1 MSLIGKVIGALLG
14 FLAAKIPGAIVG
26 LLLGHQFDRG
36 LGARRT
42 ARGGRRRRSS
52 ISAEDRQRV
61 FFETTF
67 LVMGHL
73 AKADGRVSEAD
84 IAAARDIM
92 QRMRLGEADTR
103 LAMELFNRGKAAE
116 FPYGEQVSR
125 FNRYCGSEPQL
136 VQMLLEIQIDVA
148 LVADA
153 ITPTVR
159 ELLCRAADLLGVG
172 RLELVRLESALRAR
186 RRFAGGKGGR
196 GGLGGDSSQSAPRDP
211 SADLEKAYE
220 ALGLAAAATDAEVKT
235 AYRRLMNEHHP
246 DKQASRGLPPAL
258 LKMAEER
265 TREIR
270 LAYETI
276 RDQRGFR

>member
-52 ISAEDRQRV
+52 VSAEDRQRV

-92 QRMRLGEADTR
+92 QRMRLGAADTR
-103 LAMELFNRGKAAE
+103 LAMELFNRGKTAE
-116 FPYGEQVSR
+116 FPYSEQVSR

-186 RRFAGGKGGR
+186 RRFAGGQR
-196 GGLGGDSSQSAPRDP
+196 TPQNQSG
-211 SADLEKAYE
+211 DLEKAYE
-220 ALGLAAAATDAEVKT
+220 ALGLTPAASDREVKT

-246 DKQASRGLPPAL
+246 DKQASRGLPPSL
-258 LKMAEER
+258 LEMAEER